1 MLGISLGSYVGLVLG
16 DAVDGTN
23 VTKADG
29 KELGNDVEATDSVE
43 VGMKDE
49 LGLIVGESVPAIDIV
64 CISRAAHPVK

>member
-49 LGLIVGESVPAIDIV
+49 LGLIVCESVPAIDIV